1 MMRPKNS
8 QALVAGAALAAL
20 LSAAIGVVAQSTP
33 SRSLLA
39 PSKRNH
45 TLAIVDPN
53 TLQVIARAPVGPDPH
68 EVIASSDGKTAYV
81 SIYGGGRYHALS
93 VIDLVGQ
100 RALPDID
107 TGALNGPHGLAFV
120 GGKVWF
126 TAEGAK
132 AVATYNPVSA
142 KIDWIMGTG
151 QNRTHMIY
159 VTPDQKQIYTT
170 NVSSA
175 TVSILEKV
183 TLPPM
188 GPPPGM
194 QTPQGSPPPPPG
206 PNEPRMDWNQT
217 VISVG
222 KGDEGFDVSPDGR
235 ELWTANAQD
244 GTLSVV
250 DLTTRTVTATLDAK
264 TFGANRLKFT
274 PDGKLVLI
282 SSLGNGDLV
291 IYDAVSRKEF
301 KRVKIG
307 RGAAGILMD
316 RDGIRAFIACG
327 PDNLRRCTGPE
338 DLRGH
343 ESHRC
348 WRRAGRFSLGE
359 PTVTRT
365 QRDRSRS
372 SGPRIFCEPS
382 IGGSIDGTV
391 KDLGSD
397 SRFRHRQTLTYY
409 KEETMTSITRREF
422 VKGSATL
429 PLALSTLTTA
439 ARGHAIRAFRDGSGR
454 RWT

>member
-1 MMRPKNS
+1 MRSKTP
-8 QALVAGAALAAL
+8 AILFAIAALAI
-20 LSAAIGVVAQSTP
+20 SVSTTIGVVAQATP

-39 PSKRNH
+39 LSKRNH

-68 EVIASSDGKTAYV
+68 EVIASSDEKTAYV
-81 SIYGGGRYHALS
+81 SIYGGGRYHTLS

-100 RALPDID
+100 KALPDID
-107 TGALNGPHGLAFV
+107 TGALNGPHGLAFA
-120 GGKVWF
+120 GEKVWF

-132 AVATYNPVSA
+132 AVATYDPVSA

-159 VTPDQKQIYTT
+159 VTPDEKQIYTT

-175 TVSILEKV
+175 TISILEKV

-194 QTPQGSPPPPPG
+194 PQPQASMPPPPPPG
-206 PNEPRMDWNQT
+206 VNQPRMDWNET
-217 VISVG
+217 VIPVG

-244 GTLSVV
+244 GTLSAI

-282 SSLGNGDLV
+282 SSLRDGDLV
-291 IYDAVSRKEF
+291 IYGAASRKEF

-307 RGAAGILMD
+307 HGAAGILMD
-316 RDGIRAFIACG
+316 HEGNRAFIACG
-327 PDNLRRCTGPE
+327 PDNYVAVLDLKTLEVTGHI
-338 DLRGH
+338 DVG
-343 ESHRC
+343 
-348 WRRAGRFSLGE
+348 GE
-359 PTVTRT
+359 P
-365 QRDRSRS
+365 
-372 SGPRIFCEPS
+372 
-382 IGGSIDGTV
+382 DG
-391 KDLGSD
+391 
-397 SRFRHRQTLTYY
+397 
-409 KEETMTSITRREF
+409 
-422 VKGSATL
+422 
-429 PLALSTLTTA
+429 LAW
-439 ARGHAIRAFRDGSGR
+439 AIRP
-454 RWT
+454 